1 MPINSGFEGTSNC
14 TPFASPLLIVASSV
28 LLDKRNRRSIS
39 KAKVIPSHNAATR
52 GECVS
57 LSSSLTAG
65 MILRREISNEKEAM
79 KHIAEMDTNNMG
91 PGKEILASSMRKQS
105 KKNSRRPTPTDVID
119 KTSLHIRRER
129 YAKYRAITLLNVVF
143 SRCAFC

>member
-14 TPFASPLLIVASSV
+14 TLFASPSLLVASSF
-28 LLDKRNRRSIS
+28 LLDEGNRRKIS
-39 KAKVIPSHNAATR
+39 KAKVISSYDAATR

-65 MILRREISNEKEAM
+65 MILCRAIANEREAM
-79 KHIAEMDTNNMG
+79 KHIAETDTNNMG
-91 PGKEILASSMRKQS
+91 PGKEILASSTRRKS

-129 YAKYRAITLLNVVF
+129 LAKYRAITLLNAVF